1 MPKVEITGASK
12 RFGDF
17 DAVKDV
23 SMIVEDGE
31 YVSVIGPS
39 GCGKTTLLKMI
50 AGILRQ
56 DSGEIRF
63 GGIRMDDIPIEERG
77 VGYVFQDIALFPHMN
92 LWENISFGPR
102 AKGTPIERTR
112 LVTLEML
119 EMMKLSGRYRDLPGN
134 LGGGMQQKAAV
145 ARAIAPGHRLMLLD
159 EPLSMLDARVRS
171 ELRFELRNIVK
182 DLGLTAI
189 HVTHDQEEAMA
200 ISDRIFVMRG
210 GRLVEHGEPA
220 DLYFKP
226 ARLFTA
232 YFLGESN
239 IVPGR
244 VEKNDGTETLLKV
257 RHQTISAS
265 ACGFELGSKVAV
277 VVRPELIE
285 IGASDDGNCV
295 KGRVRSRTFEGPFMR
310 YIIEVEDHFFLRV
323 KAPVRAGV
331 GRLRVGEEVGL
342 RVRPEN
348 VRVYDFPA
356 GGLNKEIGW

>member
-1 MPKVEITGASK
+1 MPKVEITGVSK
-12 RFGDF
+12 RFGNF

-23 SMIVEDGE
+23 SMTVGDGE

-39 GCGKTTLLKMI
+39 GCGKTTLLRMI

-56 DSGEIRF
+56 DGGEIRF
-63 GGIRMDDIPIEERG
+63 EGIPMDDTPIEERG
-77 VGYVFQDIALFPHMN
+77 VGYVFQDMALFPHMN
-92 LWENISFGPR
+92 LWENISFGPK
-102 AKGTPIERTR
+102 AKGTPTERTR
-112 LVTLEML
+112 SITLEML
-119 EMMKLSGRYRDLPGN
+119 EMMKLSERYRDLPGN
-134 LGGGMQQKAAV
+134 LSGGMQQKAAV
-145 ARAIAPGHRLMLLD
+145 ARAIAPGHKLMLLD

-200 ISDRIFVMRG
+200 ISDRIFVMRQ

-226 ARLFTA
+226 TRLFTA

-239 IVPGR
+239 ILPGR
-244 VEKNDGTETLLKV
+244 VERSDGTETLLRV
-257 RHQTISAS
+257 RHQRLIAS
-265 ACGFELGSKVAV
+265 ARGFEAGSKVAV

-285 IGASDDGNCV
+285 ARGSDDGNCMRG
-295 KGRVRSRTFEGPFMR
+295 KIKSRTFEGPFIR
-310 YIIEVEDHFFLRV
+310 YILEVEDHFFLKV
-323 KAPVRAGV
+323 KAPVRSSLGT
-331 GRLRVGEEVGL
+331 LRIGEEVDL
-342 RVRPEN
+342 RVRPEH

-356 GGLNKEIGW
+356 GGLNREIGW